1 VVDAL
6 RSLRFPV
13 ESEYLGPV
21 RVSVTQIESGTQ
33 HNVVPDLCR
42 IVADV
47 RTTDAYTN
55 EQTLELI
62 RRAVPDCSLEPRS
75 LRLRPSSVSVGHPV
89 VQRLMFAGKEPFG
102 SPTLSDQALMP
113 FLSVKFGPG
122 DSVRSHTADEFV
134 YVAEI
139 REAIQLY
146 STVLDGVSLT

>member
-1 VVDAL
+1 MAKGYSETDAL
-6 RSLRFPV
+6 
-13 ESEYLGPV
+13 
-21 RVSVTQIESGTQ
+21 
-33 HNVVPDLCR
+33 CR
-42 IVADV
+42 GIVADV

-113 FLSVKFGPG
+113 FPSVKIGPG
-122 DSVRSHTADEFV
+122 DSARSHTANEYICLHEV
-134 YVAEI
+134 
-139 REAIQLY
+139 REAIQTYVTL
-146 STVLDGVSLT
+146 LDGCHIPKNE